1 MSPTVTQ
8 IIEDDLMGI
17 DLAETTLISK
27 EKTSPANKPK
37 KQQTRPAKRPAEIS
51 EPEVD
56 PFLLAVKRQK
66 QLDSSDDEKQQADKA
81 FLEIVKNEYLIGEGI
96 VHFKSFL

>member
-1 MSPTVTQ
+1 VSPTVTQ

-37 KQQTRPAKRPAEIS
+37 NQQTRPAKRPAEIS
-51 EPEVD
+51 KPEVD
-56 PFLLAVKRQK
+56 PLPLAVKRQK

-81 FLEIVKNEYLIGEGI
+81 FLEIVKNEYLIREG
-96 VHFKSFL
+96 K